1 MTDNTKYRI
10 QLEGQYKALEE
21 HLQKLTK
28 EREKPIENQDLGL
41 IAHWKITA
49 LVQCNCEAETLTR
62 QGINREHEVEAVL
75 PKLAL
80 FAEYQERQQELVES

>member
-41 IAHWKITA
+41 IAHWKKTVA
-49 LVQCNCEAETLTR
+49 NCYNQIA
-62 QGINREHEVEAVL
+62 
-75 PKLAL
+75 KLQRRL
-80 FAEYQERQQELVES
+80 KR